1 MLTRKETAWKKSR
14 QFGDIKGSRTRRRL
28 ADNIFARY
36 HSIQRPAPDCP
47 LPIYRRDHPSRDFFF
62 PLEIADIQR
71 ELSLLPQTD
80 WKEITHIW
88 LRRFNKSEYEAGEL
102 PLAQFCCG
110 SGVRVIILYPWP
122 KNLLWHHGSTKPSQ
136 SLQKTLAIYNAS
148 LCQENAEWIS
158 DWNSG
163 RLKDFYLE
171 YLLFHEI
178 GHHLDWYTR
187 HWSKANKKQ
196 TEEIANQY
204 AYSRTTLRSVT
215 FSDTES
221 RKSHD

>member
-1 MLTRKETAWKKSR
+1 MQTRKETAWKKNR
-14 QFGDIKGSRTRRRL
+14 KFGDIKGGRRSLRFT
-28 ADNIFARY
+28 DNIVARH
-36 HSIQRPAPDCP
+36 HSIQRPAADCT
-47 LPIYRRDHPSRDFFF
+47 LPIYKRDNPSRDFFF

-80 WKEITHIW
+80 WETITHIW
-88 LRRFNKSEYEAGEL
+88 LRRFDKSDYESGEL
-102 PLAQFCCG
+102 PLAEFCCG

-122 KNLLWHHGSTKPSQ
+122 KNLLWNHGSTKPSQ
-136 SLQKTLAIYNAS
+136 SRQKTLATYNAPLS
-148 LCQENAEWIS
+148 QQNADWVS
-158 DWNSG
+158 DWHSA

-187 HWSKANKKQ
+187 HWSKANRKQ

-215 FSDTES
+215 FSDAENV
-221 RKSHD
+221 KYHD